1 MAESYWENE
10 LVVITNVLELLETN
24 EIYIK
29 FISEIIVINQ

>member
-24 EIYIK
+24 EIC
-29 FISEIIVINQ
+29 INLIHF